1 MTEILR
7 IYPIVKGQETCIK
20 DPKEMIKILSKPK
33 VDIDLDFEYGGR
45 VKMGSSRDFIGQT
58 VKVGDHELEIQVH

>member
-1 MTEILR
+1 MKEILR
-7 IYPIVKGQETCIK
+7 LYIEVKGQETCIK
-20 DPKEMIKILSKPK
+20 EPKEILKLLSKPK
-33 VDIDLDFEYGGR
+33 LDIDLDFDHGGR